1 MFDILRDMSFILMG
15 LIGILIEIN
24 RWLYLLNETYLLS
37 DNI

>member
-15 LIGILIEIN
+15 LLGILIEIN